1 VQGTTSVTTMV
12 ATSPAGAAP
21 GESKQTDAV
30 FITFISQIG
39 RDSCFT
45 AHVLTGPIP
54 QGGLKRSRIDRD
66 ARSALSNPNVIG
78 AKISRFKG
86 IPAGL
91 KPPSGK
97 LQLLNNHMHVGMC
110 RSTMWHN
117 NIPR

>member
-30 FITFISQIG
+30 FITVISQIG

-78 AKISRFKG
+78 AKISRFEG
-86 IPAGL
+86 DPGRAET
-91 KPPSGK
+91 P
-97 LQLLNNHMHVGMC
+97 
-110 RSTMWHN
+110 
-117 NIPR
+117 